1 MYVKLHL
8 IILVLQ
14 DKSYF
19 YIVVAKQGLDPDQLL
34 FAEPCQLPLD
44 HGELPEEE
52 AGQEDQDR
60 GKERDDESERLVEI
74 KKADIPGVNS
84 DEDEIKIKT
93 SVSYLSIYCTQISL
107 YRE

>member
-1 MYVKLHL
+1 MSCRTSPTSV
-8 IILVLQ
+8 
-14 DKSYF
+14 SWSP
-19 YIVVAKQGLDPDQLL
+19 ARPRSDQLL

-93 SVSYLSIYCTQISL
+93 SVSYLSN
-107 YRE
+107 